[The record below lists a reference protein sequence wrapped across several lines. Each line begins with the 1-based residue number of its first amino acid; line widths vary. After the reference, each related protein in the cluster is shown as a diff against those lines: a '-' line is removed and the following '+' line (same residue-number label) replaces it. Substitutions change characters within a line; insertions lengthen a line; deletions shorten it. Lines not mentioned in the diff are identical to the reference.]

1 MERERE
7 GEGEGLMEGERG
19 GGRRGGGASVCVCVS
34 RDVCVCLCVWQLQ
47 ESRGVFARFSQDLL
61 DTQEIFWALSNV
73 GFDPYSQVGTV
84 CARARMRECRSS
96 FVFYSSN
103 CKSGYIGAH
112 V

>member
-7 GEGEGLMEGERG
+7 GEGEGLMEGEREG
-19 GGRRGGGASVCVCVS
+19 G
-34 RDVCVCLCVWQLQ
+34 
-47 ESRGVFARFSQDLL
+47 DLL